1 MNTPTPALLRKAL
14 TIVDE
19 IEQLDRQIEHFLSSS
34 NIPGRAVLSTR
45 ELLSEALPKKK
56 KKREKVSQKTRVSL
70 TPSAITA
77 DSSAISTP
85 PEPQQLV
92 PQQQQQALLIEDS
105 GMEQLATIPPPIPQ
119 VLQVPPV
126 QEMPEVQKVS
136 EEVHEGVHEEF
147 ETSEEHS
154 SFFV

>member
-1 MNTPTPALLRKAL
+1 
-14 TIVDE
+14 
-19 IEQLDRQIEHFLSSS
+19 
-34 NIPGRAVLSTR
+34 
-45 ELLSEALPKKK
+45 
-56 KKREKVSQKTRVSL
+56 
-70 TPSAITA
+70 
-77 DSSAISTP
+77 
-85 PEPQQLV
+85 LV

-119 VLQVPPV
+119 VLQVPSAPQSLQLPPV